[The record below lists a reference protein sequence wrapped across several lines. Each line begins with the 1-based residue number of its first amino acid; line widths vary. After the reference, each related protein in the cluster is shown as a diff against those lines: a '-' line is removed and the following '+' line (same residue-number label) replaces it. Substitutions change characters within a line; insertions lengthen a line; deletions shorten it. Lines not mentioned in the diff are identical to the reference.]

1 MRKLL
6 VTAWEDQGLLG
17 KVAVGGWDNP
27 AAGTEE
33 PWSSVN
39 KPERILCVDSTLSVG
54 LLPEV
59 SKTFLFS
66 KLSNR

>member
-1 MRKLL
+1 MRKPL
-6 VTAWEDQGLLG
+6 VTAWEDQGMLG

-27 AAGTEE
+27 AAGTDE
-33 PWSSVN
+33 PWSGLN
-39 KPERILCVDSTLSVG
+39 KPERILCMDSTLNVG

-66 KLSNR
+66 KLGNQ

>member
-1 MRKLL
+1 MRKPL
-6 VTAWEDQGLLG
+6 VTAWEDQGMLG

-27 AAGTEE
+27 AASTDE
-33 PWSSVN
+33 PWSGLN
-39 KPERILCVDSTLSVG
+39 KPERILCTDSTLSVG

-66 KLSNR
+66 KLGNQ

>member
-1 MRKLL
+1 MRNLL
-6 VTAWEDQGLLG
+6 ITAWEDQGLLE
-17 KVAVGGWDNP
+17 KVAVGDWDNP
-27 AAGTEE
+27 AAGTDE
-33 PWSSVN
+33 PWSGVN

-66 KLSNR
+66 KLGNH